1 MRGKEESGVSEIC
14 LASRAQGSRHASCRA
29 QGGQCDTSRGK
40 ASTRIQAPGQAAK
53 KSLEMRPQGANLWY
67 GQRDQSI
74 RETRVQSARAVSL
87 VDRPAKASTGERNVG
102 RMKMTGGHFCR
113 CSAASTGRSPIARPC
128 RHITCHHPRE
138 ESIRSREGWA
148 SFVCS

>member
-1 MRGKEESGVSEIC
+1 MRGKEGSGVSEIC

-74 RETRVQSARAVSL
+74 PRDSSAVSARGVSCRQASEG
-87 VDRPAKASTGERNVG
+87 VDRRAQRWQDEDDRRALLPLLCGFDGQKSDRPTLPPHYLSPPKRGVDQVSRRLGVL
-102 RMKMTGGHFCR
+102 RM
-113 CSAASTGRSPIARPC
+113 
-128 RHITCHHPRE
+128 
-138 ESIRSREGWA
+138 
-148 SFVCS
+148 